1 MQSYISV
8 SSGSPRFISLP
19 LTPNPT
25 TSIRAEQN
33 LGLRLL
39 NAPWRARDAFRTP
52 PPSPPIR
59 SQAPSPS
66 RSPKRPRESDDSENE
81 VLEDPPAPSKRARSA
96 DGDVVPVRIE
106 RVPAHELPT
115 NNRPTSG
122 LPTDVAELQTLL
134 RFAYAE
140 NNTLKATN
148 LILAEKTVK
157 TANDLDS
164 AERRAKAAE
173 DARAQVAR
181 ELQDA
186 QKDVREIS
194 KELGDT
200 KEKLR
205 KETERA
211 EAAKNDAE
219 HFEDYA
225 IEGWDEAE
233 DLESQLDRA
242 KSRLDRTKSQ
252 LEDAQLEVGDMRR
265 ELLVMDEHMQWRE
278 DEASNA
284 RRELDETRARL
295 IDAEAAKEELRAEM
309 ENILDGWVDEYR
321 SRPCLCGD
329 RYNALQDQLAAA
341 QKEVAELRA
350 ERAAL
355 GIRTARDITISALL
369 C

>member
-8 SSGSPRFISLP
+8 SSGSPGFISLP

-39 NAPWRARDAFRTP
+39 NAPWRARGAFQTP

-66 RSPKRPRESDDSENE
+66 RSPKRPRESDDSESE
-81 VLEDPPAPSKRARSA
+81 VLEDPPTPSKRARSA

-186 QKDVREIS
+186 QKAVQEIS

-233 DLESQLDRA
+233 DLEAELDRA
-242 KSRLDRTKSQ
+242 ESQ

-295 IDAEAAKEELRAEM
+295 IDAEAAKEELRAEV

-321 SRPCLCGD
+321 SRQCLCGD

>member
-81 VLEDPPAPSKRARSA
+81 VLEDPPTPSKRARSA

-181 ELQDA
+181 QLQDA
-186 QKDVREIS
+186 QKDVQEIS
-194 KELGDT
+194 NELGDT

-205 KETERA
+205 METERA

-233 DLESQLDRA
+233 DLEAELDRA
-242 KSRLDRTKSQ
+242 KSQ

-284 RRELDETRARL
+284 QRELDETRARL
-295 IDAEAAKEELRAEM
+295 IDAEAAKEELRAEV

-321 SRPCLCGD
+321 SRQCLCGD
-329 RYNALQDQLAAA
+329 RCNALQDQLAAA
-341 QKEVAELRA
+341 QKEVAELKA

>member
-8 SSGSPRFISLP
+8 SSGSLP

-52 PPSPPIR
+52 PPSPRIR

-81 VLEDPPAPSKRARSA
+81 VLEDPPTPSKRARSA

-115 NNRPTSG
+115 NNRPTNG

-148 LILAEKTVK
+148 LILAEKTVM

-186 QKDVREIS
+186 QKDVQEIS

-211 EAAKNDAE
+211 EAAKSDAK

-225 IEGWDEAE
+225 MEGWDEAE
-233 DLESQLDRA
+233 DLEA
-242 KSRLDRTKSQ
+242 ELDRTKSQ

-295 IDAEAAKEELRAEM
+295 IDAEAAKEELRAEV

-329 RYNALQDQLAAA
+329 RCNALQDQLAAA